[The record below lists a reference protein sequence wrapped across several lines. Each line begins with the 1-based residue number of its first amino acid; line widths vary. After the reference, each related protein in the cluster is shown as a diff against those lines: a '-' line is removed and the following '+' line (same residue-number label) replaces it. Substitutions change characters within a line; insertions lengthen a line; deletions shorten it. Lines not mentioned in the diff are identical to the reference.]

1 MIWFWYAVGAVLG
14 ALQLGLPILRGTREV
29 AMPVLFVA
37 VGAALGALV
46 YGTLLWLITSW
57 LGIG

>member
-1 MIWFWYAVGAVLG
+1 MVWLWYVIGAVLG
-14 ALQLGLPILRGTREV
+14 ALQLGLPIAQGKREV
-29 AMPVLFVA
+29 QMPVLFVA

-46 YGTLLWLITSW
+46 YGSLLWGITSW